1 MKARL
6 STMLCLLMVAS
17 IVSIPPSSVAETG
30 EILVESD
37 MTWSND
43 MAITEN
49 VRVVNG
55 GSLTLSNADFSVS
68 DGVEIFVD
76 SNSSISI
83 SEATISPSL
92 AGESDDSTTILPR
105 ILCLHGGGDS
115 AAIFQSDPAMQD
127 LIEAVSEFE
136 FIFVDAPEEGGLWI
150 RDPPGGK
157 DEGTSDPDWADTS
170 ISFLDEYISENGP
183 FYGILGFSQGAAMI
197 PVYLAHSSFTFER
210 AIMFNGYMPTTHHGL
225 IGTIEQNV
233 PFETHSLIFE
243 GEQDPFAYGSDEL
256 VGNFSNPKH
265 VISNDADHHLP
276 FDSDD
281 AFGEVV
287 EFFTQSASTNEQ
299 ENIDTGFSLIID
311 GQMHTS
317 NSTISGADVSSS
329 GSLYINSTAM
339 DRVGPIILSSDDSSI
354 FLGGD
359 SSFSNSSDNHDLQT
373 RAFSKIEWGD
383 NVTGSAGL
391 TNKWERRVSG
401 QSLVFDAIFVTYE
414 ITGMYQREFYTNF
427 SNQDGVSFIDGGK
440 ERIVEIAWSDDISD
454 LGPIWT
460 EQAIVSVTEYR
471 TAWNPAS
478 SSIGNYGGGQFQL
491 SWNATIFA
499 NSGTPY
505 ITWDSLRAVDI
516 TGMGVNQTPSGTS
529 LEMEGLVIN
538 SGSAAASFAISCDEV
553 GTGMD
558 AQISP
563 SFPSALVGPGQQG
576 AITFE
581 WRSSSLGPESLSCE
595 ILTPTQLADATAFG
609 GGAMHSNEVTWVED
623 SSDDDLT
630 FVPALIA
637 LLVGASIGGYF
648 LLSIYRENNSEEEYN
663 KDPDSQS

>member
-1 MKARL
+1 MKERL
-6 STMLCLLMVAS
+6 STMLCLLLLAS
-17 IVSIPPSSVAETG
+17 IVSIPPSSLADNS

-37 MTWSND
+37 LTWSND
-43 MAITEN
+43 MVITEN

-55 GSLTLSNADFSVS
+55 GSLTLSNAYFSVS

-83 SEATISPSL
+83 SESTVSPSSIH
-92 AGESDDSTTILPR
+92 ESDDSMTILPK

-127 LIEAVSEFE
+127 LIGAVSEFE

-150 RDPPGGK
+150 RDPPEGK
-157 DEGTSDPDWADTS
+157 DQGTSDPDWADTS
-170 ISFLDEYISENGP
+170 ISFLDQYITENGP

-197 PVYLAHSSFTFER
+197 PVYLAHSSFTFEM
-210 AIMFNGYMPTTHHGL
+210 AIMFNGYMPTTHYGL
-225 IGTIEQNV
+225 IETIEQNA
-233 PFETHSLIFE
+233 PFETDSLIFE

-256 VGNFSNPKH
+256 AGNFSNPKH

-276 FDSDD
+276 FSNDD
-281 AFGEVV
+281 TFGEVV
-287 EFFTQSASTNEQ
+287 DFFVRSSSSNELETTNA
-299 ENIDTGFSLIID
+299 GFSLIID

-317 NSTISGADVSSS
+317 NSTIYGADVSSS
-329 GSLYINSTAM
+329 GSLYINNTAM

-359 SSFSNSSDNHDLQT
+359 SSFSNSSENHDLQT

-383 NVTGSAGL
+383 DVTGSAGL
-391 TNKWERRVSG
+391 TNKWERRVAG
-401 QSLVFDAIFVTYE
+401 QSLVFDAVFVTYE
-414 ITGMYQREFYTNF
+414 ITGMYQRELYTNF

-440 ERIVEIAWSDDISD
+440 ERTVEIAWSDDISNLD
-454 LGPIWT
+454 PIWT

-491 SWNATIFA
+491 SWNSTVFA
-499 NSGTPY
+499 NSGIPY
-505 ITWDSLRAVDI
+505 ISWDSLSAVET

-529 LEMEGLVIN
+529 LEMEGLVTN

-576 AITFE
+576 TITFE
-581 WRSSSLGPESLSCE
+581 WRSNTLGAESLSCE

-609 GGAMHSNEVTWVED
+609 GGVMNSNEVIWVED
-623 SSDDDLT
+623 SSEGDLT

-648 LLSIYRENNSEEEYN
+648 LISIYRDKNSEEEYN
-663 KDPDSQS
+663 NDSDSQS

>member
-1 MKARL
+1 
-6 STMLCLLMVAS
+6 MVAS
-17 IVSIPPSSVAETG
+17 IVSIPPSSVAETSG
-30 EILVESD
+30 ILVESD
-37 MTWSND
+37 LTWSND
-43 MAITEN
+43 MTITEN
-49 VRVVNG
+49 VRVVDG

-76 SNSSISI
+76 TNSSISI
-83 SEATISPSL
+83 NGATVSPSL
-92 AGESDDSTTILPR
+92 LDESDDSTTILPK

-115 AAIFQSDPAMQD
+115 ATIFQSDPAMQD

-170 ISFLDEYISENGP
+170 ISFLDQYISENGP
-183 FYGILGFSQGAAMI
+183 FYGILGFSQGAAMV
-197 PVYLAHSSFTFER
+197 PVYLAQSSFTFEM

-225 IGTIEQNV
+225 IEIIEQNA
-233 PFETHSLIFE
+233 PFDTNSLIFE

-256 VGNFSNPKH
+256 AGNFSSPRH

-276 FDSDD
+276 FSSDD

-287 EFFTQSASTNEQ
+287 DFFAQSASRSEL
-299 ENIDTGFSLIID
+299 EAIGVGFSLIID

-317 NSTISGADVSSS
+317 NSTITGADISSS
-329 GSLYINSTAM
+329 GSLYINNTAL

-354 FLGGD
+354 FLEGD
-359 SSFSNSSDNHDLQT
+359 SSFSNSSENHDLQA
-373 RAFSKIEWGD
+373 RAFSKIEWGE

-391 TNKWERRVSG
+391 TNKWERRVAG

-414 ITGMYQREFYTNF
+414 ITGMYEMELYTNF
-427 SNQDGVSFIDGGK
+427 SNQDGISFIDGGK
-440 ERIVEIAWSDDISD
+440 ERIVEIAWSDDISNS
-454 LGPIWT
+454 GPIWT

-491 SWNATIFA
+491 SWNSTIFA

-505 ITWDSLRAVDI
+505 ISWDSLRAVDS
-516 TGMGVNQTPSGTS
+516 TGMVVNQTPLGTS
-529 LEMEGLVIN
+529 LLMEGIVTN
-538 SGSAAASFAISCDEV
+538 SGSAAASFAISCEEV
-553 GTGMD
+553 GTGAD

-563 SFPSALVGPGQQG
+563 SFPSALVDPGQQG

-581 WRSSSLGPESLSCE
+581 WRSSLLGAESLNCE

-623 SSDDDLT
+623 SNDGDLT
-630 FVPALIA
+630 FVPAIIA

-663 KDPDSQS
+663 KDPDGQS